1 MAKEDLIPIRST
13 EEAKEKGRAGGKKS
27 GEARRKKK
35 LLKETLEAMLEIEDK
50 KGRTMQDAICIAL
63 FKRANA
69 GDTKAFEII
78 RDTIGQGIQ
87 QKVQV
92 ENVPIIKDDI

>member
-27 GEARRKKK
+27 GEARRRKK